1 MRQCRETRS
10 VSRWLGCA
18 TVAWWLCVA
27 IMAPGVSGMEEPV
40 DDPGKD
46 LRERLAKK
54 ISIEVRK
61 MPLEDVI
68 RLMTEQADVD
78 IVVSPNVKGEA
89 TVKLTDVT
97 LEEALRGILEVH
109 GCDYVIG
116 DNIIRILTHE
126 EIPAVPERQTT
137 ELIEVTYADAAE
149 VVKSLES
156 FKSESGSVTHMQ
168 GTSHILIIDREQ
180 RVKAMME
187 FVKQVD
193 RMTPQILVEA
203 HIYDVTC
210 KERFDL
216 GVQWEAG
223 TGTTYGITG
232 EPDITSHTE
241 PYATGGFNGTISK
254 AENTSGGVRLGW
266 LSSSVN
272 VDVLLKAQHE
282 EVNAK
287 LLANPPSSSWTT
299 KRLTSRSFP
308 KFPIK
313 SCRNLRWAARSVR
326 PRSVKSAWNLR

>member
-203 HIYDVTC
+203 HLRRHVQGAIRPGRAVGSRDRDDVWDH
-210 KERFDL
+210 R
-216 GVQWEAG
+216 
-223 TGTTYGITG
+223 
-232 EPDITSHTE
+232 
-241 PYATGGFNGTISK
+241 
-254 AENTSGGVRLGW
+254 
-266 LSSSVN
+266 
-272 VDVLLKAQHE
+272 
-282 EVNAK
+282 
-287 LLANPPSSSWTT
+287 
-299 KRLTSRSFP
+299 
-308 KFPIK
+308 
-313 SCRNLRWAARSVR
+313 
-326 PRSVKSAWNLR
+326 